1 MQSFEA
7 FKAHTA
13 GVVRAESPRS
23 QRRAADAADCIIGC
37 AQSLPAD
44 SGVGTGEWMNPL
56 ATALASHS
64 LLHVRK
70 LVFLSG
76 SMPGELGNILQ
87 GAGAPPLLFE
97 GLKARA
103 RREEE
108 SDSDASSGS
117 DAAPYDTLVG
127 YASKLRDQIPDWT
140 RTDMRKYLEETTKC
154 REFDIRC
161 AVDEAFSAGKT
172 DATCAQPAYDALSSS
187 GSGAGGRGADA
198 GHDAG

>member
-7 FKAHTA
+7 FTAHTA

-23 QRRAADAADCIIGC
+23 QRRAADAAECIIGC

-44 SGVGTGEWMNPL
+44 ARVGTGEWMNRL
-56 ATALASHS
+56 ATALALHS

-70 LVFLSG
+70 LVFLSR
-76 SMPGELGNILQ
+76 SMPDELGKILQ

-97 GLKARA
+97 GLKAREQGG
-103 RREEE
+103 EEE

-117 DAAPYDTLVG
+117 DASPYDTLVE
-127 YASKLRDQIPDWT
+127 YASKLRDEIPDWT

-161 AVDEAFSAGKT
+161 AVDEAFGNT

-187 GSGAGGRGADA
+187 SSRPSQPKAPACADC
-198 GHDAG
+198 